1 MKKLIGMMLVMATL
15 FSCKK
20 EKEEV
25 VNEVVSNPETG
36 YLHGKFLVNEGSFG
50 SNNASISYI
59 NETGELANDIFL
71 QVNGFE
77 LGDVLQS
84 FLVIGE
90 KGYAVLNG
98 SQKVEVIDMKTMQHI
113 DAITGVS
120 YPRHIIDLGNGSAF
134 LTDGSNEGNI
144 RIIDL
149 STNEITGSIPVGM
162 GPEKMIKKD
171 QYVYVCNSGGWGLDH
186 TISVI
191 DINTDLVVATIEVGD
206 RPMDLV
212 VDNQGYIWVM
222 CSGNDSWMTGGETMA
237 SLYRINTESNSVITS
252 EVIGAPGVH
261 PKVISATSNG
271 EIIYFE
277 NNGVR
282 SIALNADEP
291 VESTFLT
298 DAIGSL
304 DIDPA
309 NGDVWI
315 SSVSDFVNPSTVK
328 CYSSIGTLKS
338 SYEAGIGTSAVV
350 FN

>member
-1 MKKLIGMMLVMATL
+1 MKKIIGVILIVTTL

-20 EKEEV
+20 EKEETT
-25 VNEVVSNPETG
+25 NEIMTNPDTG

-59 NETGELANDIFL
+59 NESGELVNDIFL

-84 FLVIGE
+84 FIVIGE
-90 KGYAVLNG
+90 KGYAILNN
-98 SQKVEVIDMKTMQHI
+98 SQKVEVIDMKTMHHI
-113 DAITGVS
+113 DAVTGLS
-120 YPRHIIDLGNGSAF
+120 YPRHMIDVGNGKAYLSDGSLEGTIHIIDLN
-134 LTDGSNEGNI
+134 
-144 RIIDL
+144 
-149 STNEITGSIPVGM
+149 TNDIVGSIPVGI
-162 GPEKMIKKD
+162 GPEKMVKKG

-186 TISVI
+186 TVGVI
-191 DINTDLVVATIEVGD
+191 DISTNAVVTNIEVGD

-212 VDNQGYIWVM
+212 ADSHGFIWVM

-237 SLYRINTESNSVITS
+237 TLYRINSETNTVIAS
-252 EVIGAPGVH
+252 EVIGTSGVH
-261 PKVISATSNG
+261 PKVISSSSNG
-271 EIIYFE
+271 EMVYYE
-277 NNGVR
+277 NNGIH

-291 VESTFLT
+291 VENTFLT

-304 DIDPA
+304 DIDPS

-328 CYSSIGTLKS
+328 CYSSTGNLKS
-338 SYEAGIGTSAVV
+338 TFEAGIGTSAVV